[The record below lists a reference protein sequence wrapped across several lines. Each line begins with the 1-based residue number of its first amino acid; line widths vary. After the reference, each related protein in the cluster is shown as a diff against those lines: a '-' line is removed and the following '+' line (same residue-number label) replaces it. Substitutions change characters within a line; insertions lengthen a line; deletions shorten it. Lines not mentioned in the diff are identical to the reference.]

1 MDNDNDGP
9 CRDVDTVLESAIETL
24 LWSETIMLDPDGD
37 NDDRE
42 DGISDGDSFDD
53 HFGPEDLSPETIA
66 ELRTDVE
73 GFLGLDAVREAL
85 DALGDDAPDDGQIGH
100 DFILTR
106 NRHGVGFWDRGYGE
120 PGRTLT
126 TWAKTFGTI
135 GLTLGDDGKVYH
147 HG

>member
-1 MDNDNDGP
+1 MSDDDNGTGEP
-9 CRDVDTVLESAIETL
+9 CRDVDAVLASAIETL
-24 LWSETIMLDPDGD
+24 LWSETILMDHQDPWGGHIQDGD
-37 NDDRE
+37 P
-42 DGISDGDSFDD
+42 FDD
-53 HFGPEDLSPETIA
+53 HFGPEDLSPETLA

-73 GFLGLDAVREAL
+73 GFLSFDVVREAL

-106 NRHGVGFWDRGYGE
+106 NGHGAGFWDRGYGE
-120 PGRTLT
+120 PGEVLS

-135 GLTLGDDGKVYH
+135 GLSLGDDGKVYH